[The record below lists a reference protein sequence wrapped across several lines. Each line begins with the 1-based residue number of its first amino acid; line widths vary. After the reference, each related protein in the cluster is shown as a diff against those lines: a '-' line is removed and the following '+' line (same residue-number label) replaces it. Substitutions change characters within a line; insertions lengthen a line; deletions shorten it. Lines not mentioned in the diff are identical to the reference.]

1 MKIRLFYDTN
11 LRLRGWRK
19 ARRIIEWVIRK
30 EQKIPGDVNII
41 LTDDETIRKMNLQF
55 LEHDY
60 FTDVITFSD
69 NKGDIVNGEVYI
81 STETVQMNAINYK
94 VSLNNELLRVIFHG
108 VLHLVG
114 YDDKTNSQ
122 EREMHMME
130 DTWLEKMNLR
140 KDEIFV

>member
-1 MKIRLFYDTN
+1 MFYDTN

-30 EQKIPGDVNII
+30 EQKIPGDVSII

-122 EREMHMME
+122 EREMRMME